1 MFKFLKEKLKETVEK
16 FSTSEDL
23 EETEEETVKEEVK
36 ETKPKKKTE
45 KKEEPLEEEKKSIIE
60 KVKEKLTKTEPE
72 KQEEKSIL
80 TKVKEKITKVS
91 LTEDKFE
98 ELFWELELQLL
109 EFNVAVEVIE
119 LIKES
124 LKKELVENKIERK
137 NIEEIIKTTLL
148 ETIENLFEDTQ
159 KLEKLAKKKPFK
171 ILFLGVNG
179 SGKTTTCA
187 KVAKYLQDKK
197 LSSVIAASDTFRA
210 AAIQQLEEHASKLGI
225 KIVKHDYG
233 ADAAAVAF
241 DAIKHAEASR
251 KDFVLIDTA
260 GRSHANSNL
269 MDELEKVV
277 RISEPDLKVLVVD
290 ALTGNDAVEQAKT
303 FNEKIGVDAIILT
316 KVDTDEKG
324 GAVISIS
331 YMTKKPILFL
341 GIGQEYKDLQAFSKK
356 NFMKLLS

>member
-1 MFKFLKEKLKETVEK
+1 MFKFLKEKLKETVKK

-23 EETEEETVKEEVK
+23 EETEEEKPKDTVKK
-36 ETKPKKKTE
+36 EIKPNKTE
-45 KKEEPLEEEKKSIIE
+45 KKKETKQDEVKEEKEEKKSIIE
-60 KVKEKLTKTEPE
+60 R
-72 KQEEKSIL
+72 
-80 TKVKEKITKVS
+80 VKEKITKVS
-91 LTEDKFE
+91 ITEDKFE

-124 LKKELVENKIERK
+124 LKKEIVENKIERN
-137 NIEEIIKTTLL
+137 NIEETIRTTLL
-148 ETIENLFEDTQ
+148 ETIKGLFQDSQ
-159 KLEKLAKKKPFK
+159 KLEKLAKTKPYK

-197 LSSVIAASDTFRA
+197 LSSVLAASDTFRA
-210 AAIQQLEEHASKLGI
+210 AAIQQLEEHANKLGI
-225 KIVKHDYG
+225 KLVRHDYG

-241 DAIKHAEASR
+241 DAIKHAEASK

-269 MDELEKVV
+269 MDELEKIV
-277 RISEPDLKVLVVD
+277 RISKPDLKILVVD
-290 ALTGNDAVEQAKT
+290 SLIGNDAVEQAKQ

-356 NFMKLLS
+356 NFMKLLN